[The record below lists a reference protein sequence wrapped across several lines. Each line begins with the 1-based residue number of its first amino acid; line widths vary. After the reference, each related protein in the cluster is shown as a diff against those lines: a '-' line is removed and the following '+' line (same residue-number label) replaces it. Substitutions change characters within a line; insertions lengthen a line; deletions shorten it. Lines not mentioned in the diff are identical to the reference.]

1 MRYPPSIKNQIGTLG
16 CNISI
21 IHDFPYNA
29 MYPKKESDVRDIKK
43 LVLDHSRE
51 WYTKVFVA
59 NLHSEKQSYWINLI
73 KEDFDILSI
82 TEIPAAHD
90 PSTTTMIVFK

>member
-1 MRYPPSIKNQIGTLG
+1 MRYPPIIKNQIGTLG

-21 IHDFPYNA
+21 IHNFSYNKD
-29 MYPKKESDVRDIKK
+29 PSKKASDALDLKQ
-43 LVLDHSRE
+43 LMLDHSRS

-59 NLHSEKQSYWINLI
+59 NLHTEKQSYWINLI
-73 KEDFDILSI
+73 KENFNILSI
-82 TEIPAAHD
+82 TEIPSAHD